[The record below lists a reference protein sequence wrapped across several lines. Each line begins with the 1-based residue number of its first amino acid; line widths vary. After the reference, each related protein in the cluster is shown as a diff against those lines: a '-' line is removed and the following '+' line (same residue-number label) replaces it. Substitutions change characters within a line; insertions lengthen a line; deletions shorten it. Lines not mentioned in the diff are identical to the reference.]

1 MIQFEARP
9 GILDL
14 SWGHPRPEL
23 LPTAEWGVAQAGAL
37 RASGWRALTY
47 GYAAGPHPLTD
58 WLAARLARIEGGTPQ
73 PESLFVTAGASH
85 ALALLA
91 SLLVEPG
98 DVVLVDEPT
107 YHLAFQIIADARAEL
122 RSVPAGDPAAVAA
135 KVRAIRAEGRRVA
148 FLYLVPTF
156 ANPTGRS
163 LEPAARRALVEI
175 EGLTVVEDDTYR
187 ELVYE
192 GSAPPSLWHLAGG
205 RNVIRIGSFAKTV
218 APGLR
223 LGWISGTPGLVNRL
237 ASLGYVHS
245 GGGVNHT
252 TAVTMAEFGTSGA
265 YDTHLARLRDA
276 YRAQRDALVG
286 ALSPYT
292 SIMRPAGGWFLW
304 VTMPP
309 GRSAVDLLPVAER
322 QGVSFVPGPSFHL
335 RGDGGHDRLR
345 LSFSLLPPDDL
356 AEAAARLIVAL
367 G

>member
-23 LPTAEWGVAQAGAL
+23 LPAAEWAVAQAGAL

-47 GYAAGPHPLTD
+47 GYAAGPRPLTD
-58 WLAARLARIEGGTPQ
+58 WIAARLAAIEGGPPR

-85 ALALLA
+85 ALALVA

-107 YHLAFQIIADARAEL
+107 YHLAFQILADARAEL
-122 RSVPAGDPAAVAA
+122 RSVPAGDPAAVAER
-135 KVRAIRAEGRRVA
+135 VGAIRAEGRRVA

-163 LEPAARRALVEI
+163 LEPAARRALVAI
-175 EGLTVVEDDTYR
+175 DGLTIVEDDTYR

-205 RNVIRIGSFAKTV
+205 RNVIRLGSFAKTV

-223 LGWISGTPGLVNRL
+223 LGWISGTPELVKRL
-237 ASLGYVHS
+237 TMLGYVHS

-252 TAVTMAEFGTSGA
+252 AAVTMAEFGTSGA
-265 YDTHLARLRDA
+265 YETHLAGLRDS

-286 ALSPYT
+286 ALSPYA
-292 SIMRPAGGWFLW
+292 SIDGPAGGWFLW
-304 VTMPP
+304 VRLPP
-309 GRSAVDLLPVAER
+309 GRRAGDLLPAAER
-322 QGVSFVPGPSFHL
+322 QGVSFVPGPRFHL
-335 RGDGGHDRLR
+335 RGDGGHDRIR
-345 LSFSLLPPDDL
+345 LSFSLLPPDEL
-356 AEAAARLIVAL
+356 REAARRLGRVLA
-367 G
+367 